1 MSNPLVVN
9 ITNLAAFT
17 PAETAE
23 LVSRAGVKKGNT
35 RPDKIFLSAVSA
47 GCLLSFGCSVSL
59 TALTAPWYQ
68 ENAPGLIKLA
78 GAAVFPLGLVMVVLT
93 GADLFTATTMYTMVA
108 VLHRRLSAR
117 KMLLHWFLCFF
128 GNLAGSLFVM
138 AIIMGYGGVFDA
150 SPYREE
156 VQHFATKKQI
166 IPQLHQIFL
175 RGIGCNWLVCLACFL
190 GTQAKD
196 LSSKIIGMW
205 WPIFAFVT
213 LGLDHVVA
221 NMFYMPLAIWLQTP
235 DLSVG
240 LYIWKGI
247 IPATLGNIIGRSLFC
262 GVYYWYMYLLGET
275 PVTIDGTEY
284 QGPHVEWTHV
294 EWPHME
300 WPHKPHMPHYH
311 PHNPFHKILSRKR
324 RETDEES
331 QVQSRVSSK
340 VQ

>member
-1 MSNPLVVN
+1 MRHFPSFSSL
-9 ITNLAAFT
+9 
-17 PAETAE
+17 ETDDFSPE
-23 LVSRAGVKKGNT
+23 T
-35 RPDKIFLSAVSA
+35 D
-47 GCLLSFGCSVSL
+47 
-59 TALTAPWYQ
+59 
-68 ENAPGLIKLA
+68 
-78 GAAVFPLGLVMVVLT
+78 
-93 GADLFTATTMYTMVA
+93 
-108 VLHRRLSAR
+108 
-117 KMLLHWFLCFF
+117 
-128 GNLAGSLFVM
+128 
-138 AIIMGYGGVFDA
+138 GGVFDVT
-150 SPYREE
+150 PYREE
-156 VQHFATKKQI
+156 VVSFATKKQLY
-166 IPQLHQIFL
+166 PEMHQIFL

-221 NMFYMPLAIWLQTP
+221 NMFYMPLAIWLGTP

-240 LYIWKGI
+240 LYIWKGKQTRPSLLRLRQNDPRLTPQQGI
-247 IPATLGNIIGRSLFC
+247 IPATLGNVLGGSLFC

-300 WPHKPHMPHYH
+300 WPHRPHMPHYH
-311 PHNPFHKILSRKR
+311 PHNPFQKIHSHKR

-331 QVQSRVSSK
+331 QVQSRVSSNG
-340 VQ
+340 Q

>member
-1 MSNPLVVN
+1 MSNPLVAN

-35 RPDKIFLSAVSA
+35 QPHKVFLSAVSA

-59 TALTAPWYQ
+59 TTLATPWYQ
-68 ENAPGLIKLA
+68 ENAPGLIKLV
-78 GAAVFPLGLVMVVLT
+78 GGAVFPLGLVMVVLT

-108 VLHRRLSAR
+108 VLHCRLSVR

-150 SPYREE
+150 TPYREE
-156 VQHFATKKQI
+156 VMAFATKKQI
-166 IPQLHQIFL
+166 TPQMYQIFF
-175 RGIGCNWLVCLACFL
+175 RGIGCNWPC
-190 GTQAKD
+190 TQAKD
-196 LSSKIIGMW
+196 LSSKVIGMW

-221 NMFYMPLAIWLQTP
+221 NMFYIPLAIWLHTP
-235 DLSVG
+235 GLSVG

-247 IPATLGNIIGRSLFC
+247 IPATLGNMLGGSLFC
-262 GVYYWYMYLLGET
+262 GVYYWYMYLLGQA
-275 PVTIDGTEY
+275 PVRIDGTEY
-284 QGPHVEWTHV
+284 QGPHIEWTHV
-294 EWPHME
+294 EWPDMA
-300 WPHKPHMPHYH
+300 WPHIPYYP
-311 PHNPFHKILSRKR
+311 
-324 RETDEES
+324 
-331 QVQSRVSSK
+331 Q
-340 VQ
+340 